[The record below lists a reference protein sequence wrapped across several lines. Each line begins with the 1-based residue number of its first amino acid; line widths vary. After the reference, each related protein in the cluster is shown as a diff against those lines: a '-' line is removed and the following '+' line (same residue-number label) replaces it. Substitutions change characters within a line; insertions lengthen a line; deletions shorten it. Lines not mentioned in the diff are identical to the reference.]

1 MKYRLFTQKITL
13 LNTVNITRQEQRS
26 KFPSLWNYGDS
37 IKLDWYGKI
46 SSLAPQFLCTLDATH
61 FHFLAGDRNPHT
73 IHPGAQPGKFQPEL
87 WKYDVAEFFLA
98 SSDSS
103 SYLEFNLA
111 PNGAWWSAFF
121 EEPRV
126 ALDRPRLAG
135 VETFGEPTDDG
146 WQVRASIPLSE
157 IGFTP
162 ESLLNV
168 TFILGTPR
176 QRFFTA
182 ASLSS
187 AEPDFH
193 RPSEFLPISLSS

>member
-1 MKYRLFTQKITL
+1 LNTIKIT
-13 LNTVNITRQEQRS
+13 NRKQRP
-26 KFPSLWNYGDS
+26 KFPSLWDLGDP
-37 IKLDWYGKI
+37 IKLDWYGKL
-46 SSLAPQFLCTLDATH
+46 STLAPQFLCSLDATH
-61 FHFLAGDRNPHT
+61 FHFLAGDRNRPT
-73 IHPGAQPGKFQPEL
+73 IHPEARPGKFQPEL

-98 SSDSS
+98 SSDGS

-121 EEPRV
+121 EEPRLP
-126 ALDRPRLAG
+126 LDRPPLAG
-135 VETFGEPTDDG
+135 VETYGEQTDDG

-168 TFILGTPR
+168 TFILGTPE
-176 QRFFTA
+176 QRFFSTA
-182 ASLSS
+182 PLSS

-193 RPSEFLPISLSS
+193 RPTEFLPMSLSS